1 MDVTEISTPTGSNR
15 LEPRI
20 GRSVSLDHAAQLLGV
35 SRRTV
40 YNRIR
45 EGRPVSQGGKDHS
58 NHRLARII
66 QWKRTVVL
74 TWLVGAALS
83 VSALVVQSLNRA
95 LPTLLLSALWVT
107 FFLMAGLRLSSV
119 DHRGH

>member
-1 MDVTEISTPTGSNR
+1 YVGM
-15 LEPRI
+15 PRGWGQFAPFVALAYPI
-20 GRSVSLDHAAQLLGV
+20 FDIIFVV
-35 SRRTV
+35 I
-40 YNRIR
+40 NRIR